1 MKKNLLFISLL
12 STISFYQ
19 TATAQIGVFG
29 VDANG
34 NTTEKCS
41 NEGWDKSD
49 CSLTKIKPGNVLPDK
64 KEVNCQGVVKTI
76 YKTLED
82 GKPIMIFAEAWGCGP
97 CWDSAGEKAD
107 YIQAH
112 KSKIN
117 FWIPLCEYFGNDAE
131 CTTGNKTD
139 RRSIE
144 GWQNSFPGLKDAFMF
159 LDNDR
164 TFNLD
169 GIPAQPGVGVIDP
182 KTKKLVYSGYDF
194 GKAEALAEAMANNV
208 TANEERENVK
218 QFSFYPNPAQNTV
231 VVKSISNDNVIT
243 VANMAGKVVLTLK
256 SSQFDTS
263 LDLSNLAKG
272 VYTLKVNNEVSQL
285 VLE

>member
-1 MKKNLLFISLL
+1 MKRRILYIGLYFL
-12 STISFYQ
+12 YQ
-19 TATAQIGVFG
+19 GANAQVGIFG
-29 VDANG
+29 KDSNG

-41 NEGWDKSD
+41 NEGWDNTD
-49 CSLTKIKPGNVLPDK
+49 CSLTKIKPGNVIPDK
-64 KEVNCQGVVKTI
+64 KEVNCQGVAKTI

-82 GKPIMIFAEAWGCGP
+82 GKPIMVFSESWGCGP
-97 CWDSAGEKAD
+97 CWDTAGEKAD

-131 CTTGNKTD
+131 CTTGNKND
-139 RRSIE
+139 RRSVE

-164 TFNLD
+164 TFNLN
-169 GIPAQPGVGVIDP
+169 GIPAQPGVGVIDA

-194 GKAEALAEAMANNV
+194 GKAESIAEALANNI
-208 TANEERENVK
+208 TSNYEGESLK

-231 VVKSISNDNVIT
+231 IVKCVSIGAMITITNLEGKSILVIT
-243 VANMAGKVVLTLK
+243 SNQLLNTLDI
-256 SSQFDTS
+256 SS
-263 LDLSNLAKG
+263 LEKG
-272 VYTLKVNNEVSQL
+272 MYILKVNHQVSPL
-285 VLE
+285 VIE